1 MFDCCDKMSD
11 KINGLCEQLENL
23 KLNLSDC
30 DNPGPRGSNKT
41 NISPLD
47 NNKTIGGH
55 FCEFTINEMI
65 KNFSQ
70 FTNDVKEIKT
80 TQTAIML
87 IVSQLL
93 NRMTKLES
101 HLVEEQKVEVKKVPK
116 RRQSKQHQEQPQPQP
131 QEQQQSEEKENIQ
144 ETKIKTEVS
153 QSSIL
158 CHSNV
163 QKRSLLQKVALRRKS
178 GRGPLS
184 NVSIIN
190 NTTLSPC
197 IEEKDTSCTIL
208 YDRNASISTSMTLRP
223 LNRRTDY
230 RSFC

>member
-47 NNKTIGGH
+47 NNKTIGDH

-101 HLVEEQKVEVKKVPK
+101 HFVEEQKVEVKKVPK

-144 ETKIKTEVS
+144 ETKIKTE
-153 QSSIL
+153 
-158 CHSNV
+158 
-163 QKRSLLQKVALRRKS
+163 KVALRRKS